1 MLDINDT
8 RYSGYKKISKSPT
21 IFFGDGKWEKIGSK
35 KISDTEIDNNLIKY
49 SLGLI
54 AKKFGKEAAVV
65 AGAAGVGKSISDS
78 KKIDKYL
85 AEHPNSKLSR
95 KEILELVNKEKRKS
109 VGKN

>member
-49 SLGLI
+49 SSGLLAKNLGKQTVEV
-54 AKKFGKEAAVV
+54 AAAV
-65 AGAAGVGKSISDS
+65 GVGKSISDS

-95 KEILELVNKEKRKS
+95 KEILKLVKKEKRKS